1 MSTNGSTNGNGIDAI
16 LWDFGGVF
24 TGSPFG
30 AVATYAGTLGADPD
44 RLVELV
50 FGPYH
55 ADTDHP
61 WHRLER
67 GQVALADAMA
77 EITAACI
84 AEGIAFEAAQM
95 FASMGGS
102 SGARAEVVA
111 AAAGYRKA
119 GLRQIV
125 VTNNV
130 REYRDGWRAM
140 VDVDALF
147 DDVVD
152 SSEVGLRKPDP
163 AFYALALERA
173 GAPAER
179 VAFLDDAPGNIAAAR
194 AVGLRAIHVGDP
206 VTAALEELAAL
217 VGGR

>member
-1 MSTNGSTNGNGIDAI
+1 
-16 LWDFGGVF
+16 
-24 TGSPFG
+24 
-30 AVATYAGTLGADPD
+30 
-44 RLVELV
+44 VELV

-67 GQVALADAMA
+67 GQVTLADAMA

-111 AAAGYRKA
+111 AAVAYRQAGI
-119 GLRQIV
+119 RQIV

-130 REYRDGWRAM
+130 REYRDGWRSM

-152 SSEVGLRKPDP
+152 SSEVGVRKPDR
-163 AFYALALERA
+163 AIYELALERV
-173 GAPAER
+173 GVPAHR
-179 VAFLDDAPGNIAAAR
+179 VAFLDDAPGNVAAAR
-194 AVGLRAIHVGDP
+194 ALGIRAIHVGDP
-206 VTAALEELAAL
+206 VSAALEELAAL
-217 VGGR
+217 IGR

>member
-1 MSTNGSTNGNGIDAI
+1 MSVGSSRGVDAI

-30 AVATYAGTLGADPD
+30 AVAAYAGTLGADPQ

-67 GQVALADAMA
+67 GQVVLADAMA

-84 AEGIAFEAAQM
+84 AEGIAFDAGQM

-102 SGARAEVVA
+102 AGARAEVVA
-111 AAAGYRKA
+111 AVVTYRAAGI
-119 GLRQIV
+119 RQIV

-130 REYRDGWRAM
+130 REYRDGWRSL

-152 SSEVGLRKPDP
+152 SSEVGVRKPDP
-163 AFYALALERA
+163 AIYALALQRA
-173 GAPAER
+173 GAPPAR

-194 AVGLRAIHVGDP
+194 ALGLQAIHVGDP
-206 VTAALEELAAL
+206 VTPALEALAAL
-217 VGGR
+217 VGRG

>member
-1 MSTNGSTNGNGIDAI
+1 MTASNGIDAI

-24 TGSPFG
+24 TLSPFG
-30 AVATYAGTLGADPD
+30 AVGAYAATLGADPD

-67 GQVALADAMA
+67 GEVALPEAMA
-77 EITAACI
+77 EITAACV
-84 AEGIAFEAAQM
+84 AEGIAFEAARM

-102 SGARAEVVA
+102 AGARVEVVA
-111 AAAGYRKA
+111 AVAGYRSA
-119 GLRQIV
+119 GIRQIV

-130 REYRDGWRAM
+130 REYRDGWRSL

-152 SSEVGLRKPDP
+152 SSEVGVRKPDP
-163 AFYALALERA
+163 AIYALALERA
-173 GAPAER
+173 GAPAHR
-179 VAFLDDAPGNIAAAR
+179 VAFLDDAPGNVAAAR
-194 AVGLRAIHVGDP
+194 ALGIRAIQVGDP
-206 VTAALEELAAL
+206 VDAALDELAAII
-217 VGGR
+217 GR